1 MKYKRLVEL
10 FGGVVIILF
19 LVLYIGQATGYYKIA
34 ENRKVAL
41 TEDAIRRF
49 EEDVSTGK
57 KIVASNYLVKEKNY
71 NNNISI
77 LCIKVSQIIEKG
89 FDKVMNY
96 IFNELEGVV
105 NG

>member
-49 EEDVSTGK
+49 EEDVSAGK

-96 IFNELEGVV
+96 IFDELEGVV

>member
-10 FGGVVIILF
+10 FGGAVIILF

-49 EEDVSTGK
+49 EEDVSAGK

>member
-34 ENRKVAL
+34 ENRKAAL

-49 EEDVSTGK
+49 EEDVSAGK